1 MAISFKD
8 LFVKAKGKAGGFVP
22 AAFLKKSPGQ
32 ITDTT
37 VNYTNTDLS
46 TLRNLADQK
55 QVIKGYI
62 QNSPDASM
70 AAASLARFAI
80 TDSFSVLAYK
90 LDGTIDVPATQ
101 TANMLAAR
109 LNHLRP
115 HYKGY
120 TLPNDFRSL
129 SERAIKQMLICGS
142 FGAELVLGPGNVP
155 TNISVFSTRQ
165 LKYEQKGSDT
175 VVPYIDKDGTKY
187 YLDSPLVVI
196 EDIDQDVE
204 TPYSASP
211 LMAAT
216 QPIAADIE
224 FVDDLRRAFNK
235 AHLPRP
241 TAKIDGEKFI
251 ESLPQDVRYDKA
263 KLATA
268 MQEALNSI
276 KDELNGLRPEDVL
289 VYFDMV
295 EVAHLTAGN
304 NSSADS
310 VKEHKELL
318 NGKVSAGLQTL
329 PSILGRGDS
338 STAASTEAM
347 AYLRKAEGFQEK
359 LNHMFSSLLTTGVR
373 LFGHDVYVEFYY
385 ADPELRPKSELAS
398 FQAMKQSR
406 IMELLSYG
414 FISDEE
420 ASIMLTGSL
429 PSGDFTPLSGTQFY
443 NSSSTTVENPYSNT
457 SVTGKGVNDTKTGK
471 DTKPKDQKPSS
482 NKTSGQ

>member
-1 MAISFKD
+1 MAIAFKD
-8 LFVKAKGKAGGFVP
+8 LFMKTAKKAGGFVP
-22 AAFLKKSPGQ
+22 AAFLKKSPGN
-32 ITDTT
+32 ISDTAT
-37 VNYTNTDLS
+37 NYTNTDLT

-55 QVIKGYI
+55 QVIKAYL

-80 TDSFSVLAYK
+80 TDSYTVLAYK

-101 TANMLAAR
+101 TANSLAAR

-129 SERAIKQMLICGS
+129 SERALKQMLITGS
-142 FGAELVLGPGNVP
+142 FGAELVLGPGAVP
-155 TNISVFSTRQ
+155 THISVFSTRL
-165 LKYEQKGSDT
+165 LKFEQKGTDT
-175 VVPYIDKDGTKY
+175 TVPYIEQNGTKY
-187 YLDSPLVVI
+187 YLDTPLVVI

-216 QPIAADIE
+216 QPISADIE
-224 FVDDLRRAFNK
+224 FVNDLRRAFNK
-235 AHLPRP
+235 AALPRP
-241 TAKIDGEKFI
+241 TAKIDSQKFV
-251 ESLPQDVRYDKA
+251 ESLPQDVRYDAK
-263 KLATA
+263 KLAAA
-268 MQEALNSI
+268 MQESI
-276 KDELNGLRPEDVL
+276 NAVKDELNGLRPEDAL

-295 EVAHLTAGN
+295 DVAHLTAGTH
-304 NSSADS
+304 SSPET
-310 VKEHKELL
+310 VKQHKELI

-359 LNHMFSSLLTTGVR
+359 LNHMFSSLLTTGTR
-373 LFGHDVYVEFYY
+373 LFGHDVYVEFVY
-385 ADPELRPKSELAS
+385 ADPELRPRSELAS
-398 FQAMKQSR
+398 FQAMKQAR
-406 IMELLSYG
+406 VLEQLSYG

-420 ASIMLTGSL
+420 ASILLTGAL
-429 PSGDFTPLSGTQFY
+429 PSGNFTPLSGTQFY
-443 NSSSTTVENPYSNT
+443 GAPPTIENPYSNT
-457 SVTGKGVNDTKTGK
+457 SVTGEGVTDTKTGK
-471 DTKPKDQKPSS
+471 DTKAPGQKPSS
-482 NKTSGQ
+482 NKTTGK